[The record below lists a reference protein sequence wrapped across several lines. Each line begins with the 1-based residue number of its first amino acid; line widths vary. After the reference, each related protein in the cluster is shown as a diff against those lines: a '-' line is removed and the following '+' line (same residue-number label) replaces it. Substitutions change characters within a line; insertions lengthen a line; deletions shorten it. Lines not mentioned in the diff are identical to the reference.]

1 MAESDSNFLKNLV
14 VVVCAIVVASIA
26 VGGVLIACGSV
37 VGDID
42 TNKNNIVDLTATQKI
57 HAKEIVQGKLN
68 DQKQQALSA
77 NTLNV
82 LSSLNTNLEAI
93 KAVQNTQATDIALIK
108 QKLEGKN
115 NGS

>member
-1 MAESDSNFLKNLV
+1 MAESNSNFLKNLV
-14 VVVCAIVVASIA
+14 AVVCAIIVAAIA

-42 TNKNNIVDLTATQKI
+42 DHEIRLGKHDATLEL

-68 DQKQQALSA
+68 DQKQAALST

-82 LSSLNTNLEAI
+82 LSSLNTNLETI
-93 KAVQNTQATDIALIK
+93 KTVQNAQATDIALIK
-108 QKLEGKN
+108 QKLEGNK
-115 NGS
+115 